1 MVTSAARNNLYP
13 FTSWGRIYSCVRT
26 LVRQTKHRFLEGQ
39 CRVEPVVFMY
49 DDVVV
54 LLDGRP
60 STGYIECGRTTID
73 SLVLTTPDGWI
84 GCEESSQVEKNDLIV
99 CRCVGDWESEG
110 LLATKS
116 KSKQHPPMKRSS
128 MWDLFLPGIKSSG
141 FGTPHEARSN
151 HSLKRTV
158 HQTCSR
164 DVSTEVQT
172 GVIIGV
178 WR

>member
-1 MVTSAARNNLYP
+1 MLGDARRY
-13 FTSWGRIYSCVRT
+13 VRT

-39 CRVEPVVFMY
+39 CRVEQAVFMY

-84 GCEESSQVEKNDLIV
+84 GCEESSQVEKNDLVV

-110 LLATKS
+110 LLALKS
-116 KSKQHPPMKRSS
+116 KSKQELVWLLHLESS
-128 MWDLFLPGIKSSG
+128 EEFVNAEISNDYIVAQSG
-141 FGTPHEARSN
+141 GYPLGWQWRIPIQTPW
-151 HSLKRTV
+151 LL
-158 HQTCSR
+158 
-164 DVSTEVQT
+164 EVEPIRIT
-172 GVIIGV
+172 
-178 WR
+178 